1 MRFDKKVQ
9 TMSLSLYQTSVP
21 TFERSLR
28 ALLVVFDKAELH
40 AKARKFDPTNYL
52 GMRLAPDMFPF
63 VRQVQSCCDSAK
75 NGSSRLAGVAAPAFE
90 DKEATFAEL
99 RDRVGRTLEVLATL
113 DAKAIDAGMEREI
126 VFPAGPNVKFR
137 MQGGNYLL
145 HWVLPNFYFH
155 LITAYDI
162 LRAAGV
168 EIGKRDF
175 LGAVPGVEPA

>member
-1 MRFDKKVQ
+1 
-9 TMSLSLYQTSVP
+9 MSLSLYQSSVP
-21 TFERSLR
+21 AFECSMTAFLGI
-28 ALLVVFDKAELH
+28 LEKAEAH
-40 AKARKFDPTNYL
+40 AKARAFDPTNYL

-63 VRQVQSCCDSAK
+63 VRQVQTFCDNAK
-75 NGSSRLAGVAAPAFE
+75 NASSRLAGVAAPVFE

-99 RDRVGRTLEVLATL
+99 SERIGKTL
-113 DAKAIDAGMEREI
+113 DYLKTLDPKAIDGAVDRDI
-126 VFPAGPNVKFR
+126 VFPAGPNAKFR

-162 LRAAGV
+162 LRSAGV

-175 LGAVPGVEPA
+175 LGAVPGIEPA

>member
-1 MRFDKKVQ
+1 MP
-9 TMSLSLYQTSVP
+9 LSLTQTSVGA
-21 TFERSLR
+21 FERSLT
-28 ALLVVFDKAELH
+28 ALLVLLEKAEAH

-63 VRQVQSCCDSAK
+63 VRQVQSLCDSAK
-75 NGSSRLAGVAAPAFE
+75 NGSSRLAGAPAPVFE
-90 DKEATFAEL
+90 DKEATFADV
-99 RDRVGRTLEVLATL
+99 RDRVGRTLEFLKTL
-113 DAKAIDAGMEREI
+113 DAKSIDSAGDREV
-126 VFPAGPNVKFR
+126 VFPAGPGVKFR
-137 MQGGNYLL
+137 MQGGNYLV

-155 LITAYDI
+155 LTTAYDI